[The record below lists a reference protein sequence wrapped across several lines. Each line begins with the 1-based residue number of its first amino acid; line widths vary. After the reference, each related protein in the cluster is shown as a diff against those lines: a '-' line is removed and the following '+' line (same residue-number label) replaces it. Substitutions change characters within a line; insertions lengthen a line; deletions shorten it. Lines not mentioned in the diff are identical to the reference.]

1 MKKLT
6 PNQKYIRRNL
16 KMAID
21 QKILIYVKMFKK
33 MYEATSP
40 PKDDEVLL
48 KATAFVKASEGK
60 KVI

>member
-1 MKKLT
+1 
-6 PNQKYIRRNL
+6 
-16 KMAID
+16 MAID

-33 MYEATSP
+33 MYVATNP
-40 PKDDEVLL
+40 PSNDEVLL